1 MSANNDVLT
10 VKETAREL
18 RCSLAHVYNLI
29 NGKVKGVYPLPV
41 IPLGRRKLVLRSSL
55 DEWKRA
61 NEQVL
66 ANDML
71 RSSPEVDAV
80 DA

>member
-1 MSANNDVLT
+1 MSANSDLLT

-29 NGKVKGVYPLPV
+29 NGKVRGVEPLRV
-41 IPLGRRKLVLRSSL
+41 IPLGRRKLIRRSTL
-55 DEWKRA
+55 EEWKSA
-61 NEQVL
+61 NEQVV
-66 ANDML
+66 ANAML
-71 RSSPEVDAV
+71 PSSPEVAAV